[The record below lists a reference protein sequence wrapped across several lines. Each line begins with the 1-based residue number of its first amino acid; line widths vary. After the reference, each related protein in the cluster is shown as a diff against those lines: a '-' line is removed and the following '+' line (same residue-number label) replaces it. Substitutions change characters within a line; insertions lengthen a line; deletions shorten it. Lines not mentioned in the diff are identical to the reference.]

1 MNKKTRL
8 IPLSVLASTCVLLSG
23 CVHMEHTPAVAFT
36 DYPSAEKINLH
47 VGLVL
52 SPEYR
57 STEWKFKFGGDTWHF
72 PIGEN
77 LTTNS
82 EYMAR
87 QLFSSFAELDTESAT
102 NGENVNAF
110 LIPQVK
116 AFEGSS
122 GAFAWS
128 EAVRTLIVEWSL
140 NDLKN
145 NPIWVDTIRA
155 DAKGKLGT
163 AFTQTRND
171 EQLVGKAIDQLF
183 LKSYEAISQAPEIRK
198 FATSQQH

>member
-1 MNKKTRL
+1 MNNNTRL
-8 IPLSVLASTCVLLSG
+8 IPLVGMAALCVLVSG
-23 CVHMEHTPAVAFT
+23 CVHLEHTPVTTFSN
-36 DYPSAEKINLH
+36 YPAANKINLR

-57 STEWKFKFGGDTWHF
+57 ATEWKFNYGGATWRF

-87 QLFSSFAELDTESAT
+87 QLFSSVEVMDTASVSD
-102 NGENVNAF
+102 GKNVNAF

-128 EAVRTLIVEWSL
+128 QAVRTLVVEWSL
-140 NDLKN
+140 KDTKN
-145 NPIWVDTIRA
+145 NTIWVDTVRA
-155 DAKGKLGT
+155 DAKGHLGT
-163 AFTQTRND
+163 AFSQTKND
-171 EQLVGKAIDQLF
+171 EKLVGKAIDELF
-183 LKSYEAISQAPEIRK
+183 LKSYEAISQAPEIRT
-198 FATSQQH
+198 FATSQQQ